1 MGRKTTIAVFGL
13 GSMGS
18 GIASSI
24 LKSGFETW
32 GFDSAKEV
40 VERFVM
46 QGGLSG
52 DIQTVA
58 KQVDIAVIVVL
69 NAEQTESV
77 LFGEDGIVRNMPAGS
92 CVIACATAAP
102 DFARSMAMRCL
113 EHNVHY
119 LDAPISG
126 GSIKAAAGQLTV
138 MSSGTDESFAAAQPV
153 LDAMS
158 EKVFRLGS
166 KSGMGSAMKSVN
178 QLLAGVHIASMAE
191 ALTFGISQGMD
202 AAQIVEVISE
212 CAGSSWMF
220 KNRAPHVVDG
230 DYTPHSSV
238 NIWLKDLGIVQ
249 QIAKSSGVETPLT
262 ESALRQFIAAADA
275 GLGTQDD
282 AAVTKIY
289 ARQANVKLP
298 GE

>member
-1 MGRKTTIAVFGL
+1 
-13 GSMGS
+13 
-18 GIASSI
+18 
-24 LKSGFETW
+24 
-32 GFDSAKEV
+32 
-40 VERFVM
+40 
-46 QGGLSG
+46 
-52 DIQTVA
+52 
-58 KQVDIAVIVVL
+58 
-69 NAEQTESV
+69 
-77 LFGEDGIVRNMPAGS
+77 
-92 CVIACATAAP
+92 
-102 DFARSMAMRCL
+102 MRCL